1 MIKVSQTIAAAR
13 AATAGRSRAEPSA
26 LCNGAP
32 FWKAEAV
39 LIDSVEPELAGTVL
53 VETVE
58 PELAETVLVETV
70 EPELAEDET
79 VLVLA
84 LGAALV
90 GVEEAGVLKEHGSVT
105 VTVAPFE
112 TVV

>member
-13 AATAGRSRAEPSA
+13 AATAGRSRAAPSA

-39 LIDSVEPELAGTVL
+39 LIDSVEPELAG
-53 VETVE
+53 
-58 PELAETVLVETV
+58 TVLVETV